1 MYGKEIGSERASNQ
15 KTEKIR
21 LLFSRER
28 ERERVFS
35 RVFGGGGTERGV
47 RDCVVCVVVSSKRA
61 LKGKETVCAPKRGL
75 FLSVSD
81 FFLESTQRKREIH
94 F

>member
-1 MYGKEIGSERASNQ
+1 MISGERDSER
-15 KTEKIR
+15 
-21 LLFSRER
+21 
-28 ERERVFS
+28 
-35 RVFGGGGTERGV
+35 ERGV
-47 RDCVVCVVVSSKRA
+47 RDGVACVVVSSKRA

-81 FFLESTQRKREIH
+81 PSFLESTQRKREIH

>member
-1 MYGKEIGSERASNQ
+1 MTMLSGARESER
-15 KTEKIR
+15 
-21 LLFSRER
+21 
-28 ERERVFS
+28 
-35 RVFGGGGTERGV
+35 ERGV
-47 RDCVVCVVVSSKRA
+47 RDGVVCVVVSSKRA

>member
-1 MYGKEIGSERASNQ
+1 MYGKEIGLERATKRRKKYVS
-15 KTEKIR
+15 
-21 LLFSRER
+21 FSRER
-28 ERERVFS
+28 ARERESFRGFS
-35 RVFGGGGTERGV
+35 KAKTERGV
-47 RDCVVCVVVSSKRA
+47 RDGVACVVVSSKRA

-81 FFLESTQRKREIH
+81 PSFLESTQRKKEIH

>member
-28 ERERVFS
+28 ERERESF
-35 RVFGGGGTERGV
+35 RGGTERGV

>member
-1 MYGKEIGSERASNQ
+1 MISGARESER
-15 KTEKIR
+15 
-21 LLFSRER
+21 
-28 ERERVFS
+28 
-35 RVFGGGGTERGV
+35 ERGV
-47 RDCVVCVVVSSKRA
+47 RDGVVCVVVSSKRA

-81 FFLESTQRKREIH
+81 SSFLESTQRKREIH